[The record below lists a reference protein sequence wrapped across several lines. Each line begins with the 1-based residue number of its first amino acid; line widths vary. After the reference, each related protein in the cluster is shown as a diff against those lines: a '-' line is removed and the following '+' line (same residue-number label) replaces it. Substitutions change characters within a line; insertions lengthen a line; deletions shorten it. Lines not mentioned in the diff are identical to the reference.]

1 MGATTDCYAV
11 ALEGDAIILPA
22 RPMLSRTAA
31 RSVTCLK
38 GIARRMSESEL
49 ANGYVGDRCPG
60 RGRSR
65 PRAAFISTAPRVE
78 LDGPWRFRLASG
90 LHDLT
95 EGFGSPEFDD
105 RDWDLIDVPSCWQMA
120 GIPGPARYGA
130 PAYTNVTYPFPV
142 DPPRVPADN
151 PTGEY
156 RRDFTLAPGWPT
168 AGALLRF
175 DGVDSCFA
183 VWLNGTL
190 IGDGKGSRLPTE
202 FDVSAALR
210 AGRNVLAVRVHQWSA
225 GSYLEDQDMWWLSGI
240 FRPVQL
246 LARPAGSLRDFFIHA
261 DYDHVTGCGTLTVD
275 TTDPATLSV
284 PGLGLAYAAPA
295 GPHVLPGVVPWSD
308 EQPRLYAGELVTDTE
323 RIPVR
328 IGFRRVSVTGG
339 QLALNG
345 KPVLF
350 RGVNR
355 HEWDPSTG
363 RAISRDTMLA
373 DVLLMKRHNI
383 NAVRTS
389 HYPPDSRFLD
399 LCDEY
404 GLLVIDECDLE
415 THGFAL
421 TGWHGNPS
429 DDPAWRTAYL
439 DRAER
444 MVERDKNH
452 PSVIIWSLGNE
463 AGTGC
468 NLADMAAWIRTR
480 DPGRPI
486 HYEGDH
492 ENCAYT
498 DLYSMMYPGY
508 DELAVIGHQQEPMTA
523 DPALDAHRRKLPFL
537 MCEYAHAMGNGP
549 GGLADYQQL
558 IDSHPRLQG
567 GFVWE
572 WIDHGITQRIPAGP
586 GGPARDYYAYGGD
599 FGEPVH
605 DGNFVIDGLVHPD
618 RTPSPGLA
626 EYKKISE
633 PVRIRID
640 TGGKTISVANRQH
653 GRDTGY
659 LRWRWRLEDEGR
671 LRGDGR
677 LPIPATPADE
687 TSTIPWPEELA
698 RAAAAPVS
706 GERWLTVTAGLAQDE
721 PWANAGHEI
730 AWAQALLDGGAYAR
744 PRPPGGPPAA
754 TGDGRIITVGDAA
767 FDARSGLL
775 LRVGDLPVGGPR
787 LDLWRAPVDNDRRS
801 RTGTPVADAWRR
813 IGLDRLQHSLLGLE
827 LMPAG
832 LLVRTRVAPAGTDL
846 ALLADYE
853 WEADPGGPGR
863 IWLTVRTQ
871 PTGPWP
877 CPLPRL
883 GVGMTVPDALRE
895 VSWFGLGPGEAYRD
909 SMAAARV
916 GRYASTVDDMQTPY
930 VRPQENGNR
939 HQVRWARLARPG
951 GAGLAITGMPW
962 FDLTAR
968 RWSTRAL
975 DTATHTYQL
984 QPDGKVHLNLDIAH
998 HGIGSA
1004 SCGPDLPGRHQLI
1017 PAPAIFTIG
1026 LAAC

>member
-1 MGATTDCYAV
+1 
-11 ALEGDAIILPA
+11 
-22 RPMLSRTAA
+22 
-31 RSVTCLK
+31 
-38 GIARRMSESEL
+38 MSESEL
-49 ANGYVGDRCPG
+49 SNHYVGNRSPG

-65 PRAAFISTAPRVE
+65 PRAAFTSTAPLAE
-78 LDGPWRFRLASG
+78 LDGSWRFRLATG

-95 EGFGSPEFDD
+95 EGFESADFDD
-105 RDWDLIDVPSCWQMA
+105 MGWETIDVPSCWQMT
-120 GIPGPARYGA
+120 GIPGPALYGA
-130 PAYTNVTYPFPV
+130 PAYTNVVYPFPV
-142 DPPRVPADN
+142 DPPRVPDDN

-156 RRDFTLAPGWPT
+156 RREFTLAPDWPA
-168 AGALLRF
+168 AGTLLRF

-183 VWLNGTL
+183 VWLNGEL

-202 FDVSAALR
+202 FDVGTALR
-210 AGRNVLAVRVHQWSA
+210 PGRNVLAVRVHQWSA

-246 LARPAGSLRDFFIHA
+246 LARPAGSVRDFFIHA
-261 DYDHVTGCGTLTVD
+261 DFDYLTDCGTLVVD
-275 TTDPATLSV
+275 TANPATLTV
-284 PGLGLAYAAPA
+284 PELGLVDADPA

-308 EQPRLYAGELVTDTE
+308 EQPRLYAGELVTE
-323 RIPVR
+323 AEHIPVR
-328 IGFRRVSVTGG
+328 IGFRRMSVTGG
-339 QLALNG
+339 LLTLNG
-345 KPVLF
+345 KPILF

-355 HEWDPSTG
+355 HEWDPYTG
-363 RAISRDTMLA
+363 RAISHDAMLA

-421 TGWHGNPS
+421 TGWRGNPS
-429 DDPAWRTAYL
+429 DDPAWRKAYL

-452 PSVIIWSLGNE
+452 PSVVIWSLGNE

-468 NLADMAAWIRTR
+468 NLADMAAWIRGR

-498 DLYSMMYPGY
+498 DLYSKMYPGY
-508 DELAVIGHQQEPMTA
+508 DELAVIGHRQEPPTA
-523 DPALDAHRRKLPFL
+523 DPALDAHRRQLPFL

-572 WIDHGITQRIPAGP
+572 WIDHGIAQRIPAGP

-626 EYKKISE
+626 EYKKIAE
-633 PVRIRID
+633 PVRICID
-640 TGGKTISVANRQH
+640 IGGKTVSVTNLH
-653 GRDTGY
+653 HHRDTGY
-659 LRWRWRLEDEGR
+659 LRWRWQLEDEG
-671 LRGDGR
+671 LLQGDGEI
-677 LPIPATPADE
+677 PIPATPADG
-687 TSTIPWPEELA
+687 TSTVPWPEELA
-698 RAAAAPVS
+698 LLTATPVS
-706 GERWLTVTAGLAQDE
+706 GERWLTVTASLAQDE
-721 PWANAGHEI
+721 PWAAAGHEI
-730 AWAQALLDGGAYAR
+730 AWVQALLGERARAR
-744 PRPPGGPPAA
+744 PRSRGAAPPAVS
-754 TGDGRIITVGDAA
+754 GDGRIIILGDAA
-767 FDARSGLL
+767 FDARTGSM
-775 LRVGDLPVGGPR
+775 LRMRDVPVGGPR
-787 LDLWRAPVDNDRRS
+787 LDLWRAPVDNDRGSRS
-801 RTGTPVADAWRR
+801 GIPVADAWRR
-813 IGLDRLQHSLLGLE
+813 TGLDRLQHNLLSLEVGS
-827 LMPAG
+827 AG

-846 ALLADYE
+846 AVLADYR
-853 WEADPGGPGR
+853 WEADPSEPGR

-871 PTGPWP
+871 PTGHWP

-883 GVGMTVPDALRE
+883 GVSMTVPDAIRE

-909 SMAAARV
+909 SKAAARV
-916 GRYASTVDDMQTPY
+916 GRWAAAVEDMQTPY

-939 HQVRWARLARPG
+939 HQVRWARLAGPG
-951 GAGLAITGMPW
+951 GDGLAITGTPW

-968 RWSTRAL
+968 RWSTQAL
-975 DTATHTYQL
+975 GSATHTYQL
-984 QPDGKVHLNLDIAH
+984 EPRGKIHLNLDLAH

-1004 SCGPDLPGRHQLI
+1004 SCGPDLPGRHQLVA
-1017 PAPAIFTIG
+1017 APATFTIG